1 MYQQKYGV
9 LSSAK
14 LSECGLKT
22 ETKLMTFCECGKKI
36 MMIQRSGMLSKISGR
51 RATGVRKGT
60 GNNGMGNSLV
70 FGDIPK

>member
-1 MYQQKYGV
+1 MYQQKFGG

-51 RATGVRKGT
+51 RATGVRKGI
-60 GNNGMGNSLV
+60 GNNGMDSRMDIGNL
-70 FGDIPK
+70 PK